1 MKINEKKN
9 NIDENLMIAEFIS
22 KFYDMCSGL
31 DASDDN
37 LSKFYD
43 EFPAEIRDMLM
54 QKKGILD
61 EKNWI
66 FNFK

>member
-43 EFPAEIRDMLM
+43 EFPAEMRDMLM
-54 QKKGILD
+54 QMIKQEKKG
-61 EKNWI
+61 
-66 FNFK
+66 NFR